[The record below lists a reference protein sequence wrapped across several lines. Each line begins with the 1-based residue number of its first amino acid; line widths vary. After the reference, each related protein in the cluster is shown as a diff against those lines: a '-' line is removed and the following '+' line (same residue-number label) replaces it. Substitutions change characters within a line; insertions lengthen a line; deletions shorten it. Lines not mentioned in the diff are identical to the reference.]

1 MNITIG
7 SAVLMEFGRF
17 MIEESKRQFEQSVA
31 GEKAEALFSPKVTA
45 ESLDVHLSTLWR
57 WNKIGYLS
65 PIEVGGKR
73 KYKKSDIDKILKKGE
88 TA

>member
-17 MIEESKRQFEQSVA
+17 MIEESKRQFEQSIA
-31 GEKAEALFSPKVTA
+31 DEKAEALFSPKVTA
-45 ESLDVHLSTLWR
+45 ESLDVNLSTLWR

-65 PIEVGGKR
+65 PVEVGGKR
-73 KYKKSDIDKILKKGE
+73 KYRKSDIDKILKKGE